1 MERAELDGGVVSADV
16 SAGVAAGRGAVSRRR
31 AVGVL
36 VLRRIALAVPVLL
49 VVACGVFL
57 LGAASP
63 FDPIHQY
70 YGENVFTASDQQL
83 DRTRD
88 ELGLDDPIVVRFG
101 HWLGGIVTGDLGTS
115 RVFHQPVA
123 DVLAERLPW
132 TLLLAG
138 TGIVV
143 AALLALVLG
152 VVTAWRQG
160 GLLDRI
166 VTAVGQGMEGLPSFV
181 VAFAAIGVFSLG
193 LGWLPVAGVTDGD
206 ADATFAQVAEHLV
219 LPALVLGVSQAPW
232 LVLHL
237 RQSLLTALADDH
249 VIGARARGLPER
261 LVVTGHALPTALLPF
276 LNVLGTRVPELVT
289 GAVLVETVF
298 SWPGAAS
305 AMVEAGLAVDYP
317 LLAVLALLATVA
329 VLLGSLLAD
338 IATVVT
344 DPRVR
349 ADG

>member
-1 MERAELDGGVVSADV
+1 MVERAELDAVVTPGGLAVE
-16 SAGVAAGRGAVSRRR
+16 GGAVSRRR
-31 AVGVL
+31 AVGGL
-36 VLRRIALAVPVLL
+36 VARRIAMAVPVLL

-70 YGENVFTASDQQL
+70 YGDDVFTASDEQIAQ
-83 DRTRD
+83 TRA
-88 ELGLDDPIVVRFG
+88 ELGLDDPVWVQFG
-101 HWLGGIVTGDLGTS
+101 EWIGGIVTGDLGSS

-123 DVLAERLPW
+123 DVLGERLPW

-138 TGIVV
+138 TGIVI

-160 GLLDRI
+160 GWLDRA
-166 VTAVGQGMEGLPSFV
+166 VTTLGQGMEGLPSFV
-181 VAFAAIGVFSLG
+181 VAFAAIGVFSVG

-206 ADATFAQVAEHLV
+206 AEASFAQVAQHLV
-219 LPALVLGVSQAPW
+219 LPAFVLGASQAPW

-237 RQSLLTALADDH
+237 RHSLLAAFGDDH
-249 VIGARARGLPER
+249 VVGARARGLPER

-298 SWPGAAS
+298 SWPGVAS
-305 AMVEAGLAVDYP
+305 AMVDAGLAVDYP

-338 IATVVT
+338 IATVMA

>member
-1 MERAELDGGVVSADV
+1 MSRDRSQGTPPRSA
-16 SAGVAAGRGAVSRRR
+16 AIGR
-31 AVGVL
+31 L
-36 VLRRIALAVPVLL
+36 VLRRLAMAVPVLF

-70 YGENVFTASDQQL
+70 YGVDVFSASDEQL
-83 DRTRD
+83 EQTRD
-88 ELGLDDPIVVRFG
+88 RLGLDDPAHVQFG
-101 HWLGGIVTGDLGTS
+101 RWIAGLVTGDLGTS

-123 DVLAERLPW
+123 EVIGERLPW

-160 GLLDRI
+160 GWLDRV

-181 VAFAAIGVFSLG
+181 VAFAAIGVFSVG

-237 RQSLLTALADDH
+237 RQSMLTSLADDH
-249 VIGARARGLPER
+249 VIGARARGLSER

-338 IATVVT
+338 IATVLT

>member
-1 MERAELDGGVVSADV
+1 MSR
-16 SAGVAAGRGAVSRRR
+16 AGRATLPRR
-31 AVGVL
+31 AAIGRL
-36 VLRRIALAVPVLL
+36 VLRRLAMAVPVLL

-70 YGENVFTASDQQL
+70 YGVEVFSAGEEQL
-83 DRTRD
+83 EQTRD
-88 ELGLDDPIVVRFG
+88 RLGIDDPVHVQFG
-101 HWLGGIVTGDLGTS
+101 QWVGGLVTGDLGTS
-115 RVFHQPVA
+115 RVYHQPVA

-138 TGIVV
+138 TGLVV

-152 VVTAWRQG
+152 IVTAWRQG
-160 GLLDRI
+160 GWLDRT
-166 VTAVGQGMEGLPSFV
+166 VTAIGQGMEGLPSFV
-181 VAFAAIGVFSLG
+181 LAFAAILVFSVL
-193 LGWLPVAGVTDGD
+193 LGWLPVAGVTDGN
-206 ADATFAQVAEHLV
+206 AEAGAGQVAQHLV
-219 LPALVLGVSQAPW
+219 LPALVLGVSQSPW

-237 RQSLLTALADDH
+237 RQSMLTSLADDH
-249 VIGARARGLPER
+249 VIGARARGLPEP

-298 SWPGAAS
+298 SWPGVAA
-305 AMVEAGLAVDYP
+305 AMVDAGLAVDYP
-317 LLAVLALLATVA
+317 LLAVLALAATVA

-338 IATVVT
+338 IATALA

>member
-1 MERAELDGGVVSADV
+1 
-16 SAGVAAGRGAVSRRR
+16 
-31 AVGVL
+31 
-36 VLRRIALAVPVLL
+36 
-49 VVACGVFL
+49 FL

-70 YGENVFTASDQQL
+70 YGVDVFSAGEQQL
-83 DRTRD
+83 EQTR
-88 ELGLDDPIVVRFG
+88 EQLGLDDPVHVQFG
-101 HWLGGIVTGDLGTS
+101 RWIGGLLTGDLGTS

-152 VVTAWRQG
+152 IVTAWRQG
-160 GLLDRI
+160 GWLDRT
-166 VTAVGQGMEGLPSFV
+166 VTAIGQGMEGLPSFV
-181 VAFAAIGVFSLG
+181 LAFVAILVFSVG

-206 ADATFAQVAEHLV
+206 AEATFGQVARHLV
-219 LPALVLGVSQAPW
+219 LPALVLGASQSPW

-237 RQSLLTALADDH
+237 RQSLLTSLADDH

-276 LNVLGTRVPELVT
+276 LNVLGTRVPEPVT

-298 SWPGAAS
+298 SWPGVAS
-305 AMVEAGLAVDYP
+305 AMVEAGLAVD
-317 LLAVLALLATVA
+317 
-329 VLLGSLLAD
+329 
-338 IATVVT
+338 
-344 DPRVR
+344 
-349 ADG
+349 